1 MTSMDYEN
9 ENGRYDGMFLAQ
21 FTPRRLHLESAR
33 LEVVPFTDRF
43 SQRNNAMNATE
54 ALLLA
59 PCVMSVTEIGACPP
73 TAVLLIGMYPIS
85 KVLEL

>member
-33 LEVVPFTDRF
+33 LEVAPFTDRDF
-43 SQRNNAMNATE
+43 LRGTT
-54 ALLLA
+54 L
-59 PCVMSVTEIGACPP
+59 
-73 TAVLLIGMYPIS
+73 
-85 KVLEL
+85 